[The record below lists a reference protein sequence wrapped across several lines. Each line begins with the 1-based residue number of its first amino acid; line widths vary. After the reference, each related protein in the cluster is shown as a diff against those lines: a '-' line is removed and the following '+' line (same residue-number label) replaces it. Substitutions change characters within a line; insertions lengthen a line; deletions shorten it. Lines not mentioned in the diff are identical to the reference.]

1 MIKDSLKNAVIEKLI
16 YKPERHT
23 FEVTFKRAG
32 STVPHVSLFTYQYF
46 PEMEPIAF
54 LDEKLR
60 IGESVHFW
68 LKSVSEL
75 TDDGW
80 VELQKVFSSSKSPF
94 KMGKDKK
101 ALLGMCLEGKV
112 GISENLTPYIYVV
125 GGKAGFRFSEA
136 EIKMILKDPSNSLK
150 TTSKQNVR
158 MSGEGIEYNAKNN
171 ELSLNHG
178 DIYLSGNSVNQ
189 LVTLFRRARLV

>member
-1 MIKDSLKNAVIEKLI
+1 
-16 YKPERHT
+16 
-23 FEVTFKRAG
+23 
-32 STVPHVSLFTYQYF
+32 
-46 PEMEPIAF
+46 
-54 LDEKLR
+54 
-60 IGESVHFW
+60 
-68 LKSVSEL
+68 
-75 TDDGW
+75 
-80 VELQKVFSSSKSPF
+80 
-94 KMGKDKK
+94 
-101 ALLGMCLEGKV
+101 MCLEGKV